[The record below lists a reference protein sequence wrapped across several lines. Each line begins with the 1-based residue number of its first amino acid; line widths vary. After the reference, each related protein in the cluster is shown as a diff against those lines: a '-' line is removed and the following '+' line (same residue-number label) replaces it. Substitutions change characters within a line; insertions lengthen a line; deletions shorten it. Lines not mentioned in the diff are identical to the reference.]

1 MLIFQ
6 TISDCKDEI
15 IAICHRAETDVQ
27 MEFSLQNC
35 EEVWISKVFDLKPVM
50 RKRLN
55 VSICRVQTSKQIQSV
70 QVLHL
75 VEISFTNYYTA
86 QKIYWFPIII
96 LLTMLQ
102 ILTQGDYDSNARIE
116 LAKSTRDSQVV
127 GSFSEGKSRAFSI
140 TSKDSKITD
149 QNSYKVITI
158 NYNLLIGVVR
168 RLVYCSNPA
177 RIRAEASH

>member
-55 VSICRVQTSKQIQSV
+55 VSICRVQTSKQI
-70 QVLHL
+70 
-75 VEISFTNYYTA
+75 
-86 QKIYWFPIII
+86 
-96 LLTMLQ
+96 
-102 ILTQGDYDSNARIE
+102 
-116 LAKSTRDSQVV
+116 
-127 GSFSEGKSRAFSI
+127 
-140 TSKDSKITD
+140 
-149 QNSYKVITI
+149 
-158 NYNLLIGVVR
+158 
-168 RLVYCSNPA
+168 
-177 RIRAEASH
+177 